1 MDKIKEYET
10 QMEMYLSLPKG
21 GVGAEIG
28 VCKGF
33 NATLLWHILKPSK
46 LYLCDIWEERSPD
59 AYLIETPELWYD
71 DHSAL
76 VGKLFAEEI
85 QDSKVELHK
94 EYGGN
99 FLYGL
104 ENDSLDWVYLD
115 SLHDY
120 KTLEIEIENS
130 LHKVKKGGIIM
141 GHDYMSHPQV
151 WRTGVI
157 RAVNDFIQAGKIK
170 MIGITIQK
178 YPSWM
183 CEVL

>member
-1 MDKIKEYET
+1 
-10 QMEMYLSLPKG
+10 MYLSLPRG

-28 VCKGF
+28 VCKGV
-33 NATLLWHILKPSK
+33 NATFLWQALKPSK
-46 LYLCDIWEERSPD
+46 LYLCDIWQERSPN
-59 AYLIETPELWYD
+59 AYLIEEPELWYD
-71 DHSAL
+71 DHEKL
-76 VGKLFAEEI
+76 VENIFTDEI
-85 QDSKVELHK
+85 SGGQVELHR

-99 FLYGL
+99 FLFTL

-115 SLHDY
+115 SMHDY
-120 KTLEIEIENS
+120 KTVEIEIKGA
-130 LHKVKKGGIIM
+130 LPKVKKGGIIM

-157 RAVNDFIQAGKIK
+157 RAVNEAIQKGNMR
-170 MIGITIQK
+170 MIGITIQT

>member
-10 QMEMYLSLPKG
+10 HMEMYLSLPKG
-21 GVGAEIG
+21 GEGAEIG

-59 AYLIETPELWYD
+59 AYLIETPELGYD

-130 LHKVKKGGIIM
+130 
-141 GHDYMSHPQV
+141 Y
-151 WRTGVI
+151 
-157 RAVNDFIQAGKIK
+157 IK
-170 MIGITIQK
+170 LKRVELLWGTTTCLILKFGEQELLELSTILSK
-178 YPSWM
+178 
-183 CEVL
+183 LAK

>member
-1 MDKIKEYET
+1 MDRIKEYET
-10 QMEMYLSLPKG
+10 RMEMYLSLPKG
-21 GVGAEIG
+21 GEGAEVG
-28 VCKGF
+28 VCKGI
-33 NATLLWHILKPSK
+33 NATFLWQALKPSK
-46 LYLCDIWEERSPD
+46 LHLCDIWEERSPD
-59 AYLIETPELWYD
+59 AYLTEEPELWYD
-71 DHSAL
+71 DHSKL
-76 VGKLFAEEI
+76 IGKLFAQEI
-85 QDSKVELHK
+85 QDGKVELHK

-120 KTLEIEIENS
+120 KTVEIEIENS
-130 LHKVKKGGIIM
+130 LYKVKKGGIIM

-151 WRTGVI
+151 WRTVVI
-157 RAVNDFIQAGKIK
+157 RAVNNFIQAGKMK
-170 MIGITIQK
+170 MIGITIQE

>member
-1 MDKIKEYET
+1 MHKIKEYET
-10 QMEMYLSLPKG
+10 HMEMFLSLPKG
-21 GVGAEIG
+21 GVGAEVG

-33 NATLLWHILKPSK
+33 NSVLLWHTLKPSK
-46 LYLCDIWEERSPD
+46 MHLCDIWEERPYD
-59 AYLIETPELWYD
+59 TYLIENPELWYD

-76 VGKLFAEEI
+76 VGKLFGDEVKNG
-85 QDSKVELHK
+85 SVELHK

-120 KTLEIEIENS
+120 KTVQIEIDNA
-130 LHKVKKGGIIM
+130 LYKVKKGGIIM

-157 RAVNDFIQAGKIK
+157 RAVNDFIQDGKMR

>member
-1 MDKIKEYET
+1 MRKIKEYET
-10 QMEMYLSLPKG
+10 HLEMFLSLPKG
-21 GVGAEIG
+21 GVGAEVG

-33 NATLLWHILKPSK
+33 NSVLLWHTLKPK
-46 LYLCDIWEERSPD
+46 KMYLCDIWEERPHN

-76 VGKLFAEEI
+76 VGKLFEDEV
-85 QDSKVELHK
+85 KNGTVELHK
-94 EYGGN
+94 EWGGN
-99 FLYGL
+99 FLYSL

-120 KTLEIEIENS
+120 KTVQIEIENS
-130 LHKVKKGGIIM
+130 LYKVKKGGMIM

-157 RAVNDFIQAGKIK
+157 RAVNDFIQDGK
-170 MIGITIQK
+170 MRMVGITIQK